1 MLHEILMA
9 LAGYPGDV
17 FVRWEPLE
25 GDEGGPPELAYQHE
39 KGSGWG
45 GSGGGPP
52 PPARPGAPPS
62 SVYAAAAAAAA
73 GGFRVSPQLISVFSE
88 SEREALERAVA
99 PGHDLLL
106 IKEFVA
112 AMEAPHQAGGP
123 PLPSQQPHQGPFR
136 STQHTTFPPAA
147 AAAAAATAAAAG
159 GRGLYP
165 AALGRAARELIDPY
179 LSCLVAAEDAAL
191 QQPQTPLAAISL
203 ALGDHPLRLKILRH
217 VLSQVNAMALSA
229 AATGAPLPCGVLL
242 DFLWRGKNNG
252 DPIAREVYVHLIDA
266 CAAVFSFQLCS
277 WMLSGQL
284 LDPYGEFF
292 IVRRSLGGAPGAPS
306 CPFRTSWAP
315 QGPQHRRPGGPPS
328 REEERP
334 SQPGAPL
341 METEDF
347 TESLSVEAL
356 VFEWSRLFRVSVR
369 GAPLCCFAGAP
380 MIWGAGSSLVGGPL
394 AEGQVSL
401 AAAAANA
408 GAAAASTTA
417 AAAAAAGVVLFV
429 GRAVRVLARGGLWG
443 EQQRQQL
450 APVALKIREA
460 FKHPS
465 SPAAIILPCVKALRA
480 VASRAL
486 WTAVSEGGLLPRR
499 LRAVRDAYLLG
510 DGLFFTFFLESS
522 RRFLG
527 APGDEK
533 GSLQR
538 GGPLA
543 LRARGL
549 WAAAAAQVNPSF
561 AAAAVQFRGSSQGGP
576 FGGPQS
582 QSGVQTPRQQ
592 PLERE
597 GSGGSQQLV
606 RQRSQQEGPPGA
618 AVWGA
623 TFGAPPAGGPS
634 GGLPGAVAGE
644 RKTQLVEPA
653 LQSLGF
659 ALGNRKGPRGPSS
672 ISCEGPLSEADLVL
686 RGSARIDEEELLFQ
700 VPCDGPHGPPGPH
713 GFSGLEGPCPLG
725 VAMHPE
731 RQLVAHGFKHGFQLR
746 LQPPERG
753 GASLGAS
760 REAGACVALVLQS
773 GRAPISL
780 RGRALTNCPEGSAA
794 SQCMGASCDFFWPS
808 LGDCVALEF
817 RLGLI
822 KHPQQPQTIL
832 LAVEADLLLGGA
844 ALACL
849 FERGTSNEALRPS
862 SATLMA
868 VLQQQQQHLQQQ
880 QQQQQLLSMPEHPWV
895 VPGGAPRASPL
906 DERGAPPKQAA
917 RGPPPPPAVLLRRG
931 LLTWAFDAEASLA
944 DEEIFIQVEFSAE
957 RQRLT
962 VLAERGGPPQHNKT
976 ARALGRHVG
985 GPPPLLEI
993 SDFDGAPPR
1002 VSLQLRNL
1010 ISLQLN
1016 SAFVGFFSLP
1026 LAFHHR
1032 APPRSEDAANGQ
1044 PSSSEFPLPTF
1055 GEADWSIRIRRW
1067 YHEAQAPPLQLRCL
1081 QQQQQQQKLSI
1092 DAAAGPQ
1099 AGAPAA
1105 LASRLQLDPSG
1116 APWPLPLLLNEN
1128 AIGCYNAL
1136 FSLLL
1141 QLRALQVDLQQLW
1154 LRGCLLRKRHSRLP
1168 RFSFA
1173 GEPPSSES
1181 GAPQGGPPSQLQGA
1195 PAVVCRQFW
1204 GARSELDFYI
1214 SHIFAYFQCTVIAPA
1229 FAEVE
1234 ETART
1239 RKDFEEIRLIHDNF
1253 LTQLA
1258 SRCWLRVSSLLRPLV
1273 RLLAAGRR
1281 FVELGALATRLPGG
1295 PHEAPPE
1302 ETPRARQLPQEV
1314 LIFASL
1320 VGPQWDFIAEALA
1333 ATRREY
1339 QEFISLIFSETSALK
1354 QGAPHARLGALALP
1368 LDFNGFL
1375 THLTSGAPF
1384 TPRGEGGPS
1393 FGGPSGSLTPRTLGS
1408 FSPRLYT
1415 GAPDT
1420 ARMGAPATQGQ
1431 QDPPHSRVHPLVT
1444 PEAAGAP
1451 TAAAAAA
1458 LGAPPRCATPRT
1470 VHMGGASKGAPPPR
1484 RAASVGN
1491 LRKEAWSASSFKRTT
1506 PAHDV
1511 SEDEDVLL
1519 HSCRST
1525 DSADE
1530 EGGAPPFYSHSLGA
1544 PRRDDKGE
1552 PQFLQ
1557 PLRRPSPPPRG
1568 PRLPLPSEYQQN
1580 REGAPPFTERAPFVM
1595 GAPPPVSPEEYRAL
1609 AGQAREA
1616 VAEARRKML
1625 ERRGLLEG
1633 SSWGPPSR

>member
-17 FVRWEPLE
+17 FVRWEPLG
-25 GDEGGPPELAYQHE
+25 GDEGGPPELAYAQE
-39 KGSGWG
+39 KGRGWE
-45 GSGGGPP
+45 GSRGAPP
-52 PPARPGAPPS
+52 PPTRPGAPPF
-62 SVYAAAAAAAA
+62 SVYGAAAAAAA
-73 GGFRVSPQLISVFSE
+73 GGFRVNPQLASVFSE
-88 SEREALERAVA
+88 SEIEALERAVA

-123 PLPSQQPHQGPFR
+123 PTLSPQPHQGPFR
-136 STQHTTFPPAA
+136 STQPAPFPP
-147 AAAAAATAAAAG
+147 ATAAAATG
-159 GRGLYP
+159 AAVRGLYP
-165 AALGRAARELIDPY
+165 AALARAARELIDPY

-191 QQPQTPLAAISL
+191 QQPQTPLAAVSF
-203 ALGDHPLRLKILRH
+203 ALGDHPHRLKTLRH
-217 VLSQVNAMALSA
+217 ILSQVTAMALSA

-252 DPIAREVYVHLIDA
+252 DPVAREVYVHLIDA
-266 CAAVFSFQLCS
+266 CAAATAAAIVDAYAAAVLLLSLLPHALLLLLLLLLLLQLCS

-292 IVRRSLGGAPGAPS
+292 IVRRSLGGAPGGPS
-306 CPFRTSWAP
+306 CPFRTLEAP
-315 QGPQHRRPGGPPS
+315 QGPHQTRLGGPPS
-328 REEERP
+328 GEERP

-356 VFEWSRLFRVSVR
+356 VFEWNRLFKVSVR
-369 GAPLCCFAGAP
+369 GAPLCCFGGAP
-380 MIWGAGSSLVGGPL
+380 LVWGSGTSLLGGPQ
-394 AEGQVSL
+394 AEGKFTGT
-401 AAAAANA
+401 AAAASA

-443 EQQRQQL
+443 EQQRQRL

-486 WTAVSEGGLLPRR
+486 WIAVSEGGFLPRR

-527 APGDEK
+527 APADEK

-561 AAAAVQFRGSSQGGP
+561 AAAATQFRGSSQGGP
-576 FGGPQS
+576 LGGTQS
-582 QSGVQTPRQQ
+582 QFGVQTPRQQ
-592 PLERE
+592 QLERE
-597 GSGGSQQLV
+597 GSGGPQQLMP
-606 RQRSQQEGPPGA
+606 QRSQQEGPPGA
-618 AVWGA
+618 AVWGT
-623 TFGAPPAGGPS
+623 TFGGPPARGLS

-659 ALGNRKGPRGPSS
+659 ALGHRDGPRRPSP

-686 RGSARIDEEELLFQ
+686 RGSARIDEGELLFQ
-700 VPCDGPHGPPGPH
+700 VPSEGPQGPSGPQ

-725 VAMHPE
+725 VVMHPE

-753 GASLGAS
+753 GASLRAS

-773 GRAPISL
+773 ERAPISL
-780 RGRALTNCPEGSAA
+780 RGKAPTNCLERNAA

-808 LGDCVALEF
+808 LGRTWCCPCYCFGCSLCCCYS
-817 RLGLI
+817 RRGYCCCCCCCCCSS
-822 KHPQQPQTIL
+822 
-832 LAVEADLLLGGA
+832 AVPGGG

-868 VLQQQQQHLQQQ
+868 VLQQQQQQQHQQ
-880 QQQQQLLSMPEHPWV
+880 QQQQQLLSMPEHPWDA
-895 VPGGAPRASPL
+895 PGGASRASPIS
-906 DERGAPPKQAA
+906 EREAPPKKAA

-931 LLTWAFDAEASLA
+931 LLTWAFDVEASLE
-944 DEEIFIQVEFSAE
+944 DEEIFIQLEFSAE
-957 RQRLT
+957 RQKLT
-962 VLAERGGPPQHNKT
+962 VLAERGAPPQHNKT
-976 ARALGRHVG
+976 ARALGRHIG

-993 SDFDGAPPR
+993 SDFDVSFQFRVGSVFPSLSPAP
-1002 VSLQLRNL
+1002 LQLL
-1010 ISLQLN
+1010 
-1016 SAFVGFFSLP
+1016 LP
-1026 LAFHHR
+1026 ATLL
-1032 APPRSEDAANGQ
+1032 
-1044 PSSSEFPLPTF
+1044 PSSSTAKERRRSGWPTIITGILCSHIRRSRLPLSLLLLPLF
-1055 GEADWSIRIRRW
+1055 RSIRIRRW

-1081 QQQQQQQKLSI
+1081 QQQQQQKLSI
-1092 DAAAGPQ
+1092 DAAAGAQ
-1099 AGAPAA
+1099 AGAPGA

-1154 LRGCLLRKRHSRLP
+1154 MRGCLLRKRHSRLS

-1173 GEPPSSES
+1173 RGPTSSSES
-1181 GAPQGGPPSQLQGA
+1181 GAPQGGPPGQLQED

-1214 SHIFAYFQCTVIAPA
+1214 SHIFGYFQCTVIA
-1229 FAEVE
+1229 EM
-1234 ETART
+1234 
-1239 RKDFEEIRLIHDNF
+1239 
-1253 LTQLA
+1253 
-1258 SRCWLRVSSLLRPLV
+1258 
-1273 RLLAAGRR
+1273 LAAGLLSLETTGPPPGRWASFCR
-1281 FVELGALATRLPGG
+1281 AGG
-1295 PHEAPPE
+1295 PRDPIARGPPWGPLRRDAKGK
-1302 ETPRARQLPQEV
+1302 T
-1314 LIFASL
+1314 AS
-1320 VGPQWDFIAEALA
+1320 PE
-1333 ATRREY
+1333 
-1339 QEFISLIFSETSALK
+1339 
-1354 QGAPHARLGALALP
+1354 GAPL
-1368 LDFNGFL
+1368 
-1375 THLTSGAPF
+1375 
-1384 TPRGEGGPS
+1384 TPRGEVGPSIGGPS
-1393 FGGPSGSLTPRTLGS
+1393 SIQTPRTLGS
-1408 FSPRLYT
+1408 LSPRLYT

-1431 QDPPHSRVHPLVT
+1431 QDPSYARVHPLVT

-1458 LGAPPRCATPRT
+1458 LGAPPRCTTPRP
-1470 VHMGGASKGAPPPR
+1470 VHMGRGSKGAPQPR
-1484 RAASVGN
+1484 RAASLEP
-1491 LRKEAWSASSFKRTT
+1491 LRKEAWSASSIKRST
-1506 PAHDV
+1506 PADDV

-1525 DSADE
+1525 DSAEE
-1530 EGGAPPFYSHSLGA
+1530 EGGPPHLYSHSLGA
-1544 PRRDDKGE
+1544 PRRDDKGG
-1552 PQFLQ
+1552 PLFMQ

-1568 PRLPLPSEYQQN
+1568 FRLPLPSEYRQN
-1580 REGAPPFTERAPFVM
+1580 GEGPPPFTEGAPIVM

-1625 ERRGLLEG
+1625 ERKGLLG
-1633 SSWGPPSR
+1633 GLSWGPLSR